1 VTKTFASFLLLIL
14 ISLSLFLAIHPR
26 VSGSVQDRDRINAGS
41 TPEHVVGTDSL
52 GRDRLARTAEGLL
65 LCLTLSTAAALLATL
80 LATVVALTIAYTPG
94 TVSASILLL
103 SDSLMALPGIFLL
116 MMMRASLPLGMSA
129 PLVAGVTF
137 FLLAV
142 LGWPMMVRTLLA
154 EIRGYRQADW
164 YLYCV
169 ASGLSRRSIFSSHV
183 LAHLRPLLR
192 THLLICI
199 PAFLIGESNLGAL
212 GLGVPEPLP
221 SLGGMIYEMA
231 NSSLVLASN
240 WKYLSPIVLIVVLL
254 LFEIIAAPRRR
265 KPHPTRSAVRAKEK
279 AASPLTNGG
288 ESLETPTLA

>member
-1 VTKTFASFLLLIL
+1 VTKTFASILLLIL
-14 ISLSLFLAIHPR
+14 IAFSIFLVVHPR
-26 VSGSVQDRDRINAGS
+26 VSGTLQDRDHINAGS
-41 TPEHVVGTDSL
+41 TKDHVVGTDAL
-52 GRDRLARTAEGLL
+52 GRDRLARTGEGLL
-65 LCLTLSTAAALLATL
+65 LCLALSTAAALLATL
-80 LATVVALTIAYTPG
+80 LATSVALTVAYTSG
-94 TVSASILLL
+94 AVSGSILLL

-129 PLVAGVTF
+129 PLVAGFTF

-154 EIRGYRQADW
+154 EIQGYRRADW
-164 YLYCV
+164 YLYCL
-169 ASGLSRRSIFSSHV
+169 AAGLSRRSIFSGHV

-240 WKYLSPIVLIVVLL
+240 WKYLAPLVLVVVLL

-265 KPHPTRSAVRAKEK
+265 KPRPTQSAVRAKVK
-279 AASPLTNGG
+279 PTSPLTNGG